1 MTGEEGPRVKVVSF
15 AELMKDNPIGCLLPI
30 RQFKECNRC
39 NRFKDA
45 WTKYQGDLPTIEK
58 ALRCNPQITPDTR
71 VKLEA
76 LARLK
81 AEADRLRAEVQVGE
95 GDLFL

>member
-1 MTGEEGPRVKVVSF
+1 MTSETGSRFKVVSF
-15 AELMKDNPIGCLLPI
+15 AEMMRDNPIGCLLPI

-45 WTKYQGDLPTIEK
+45 WVKHGGDLPTIEK
-58 ALRCNPQITPDTR
+58 ELKCNPQITPDTR

-76 LARLK
+76 LTRLK
-81 AEADRLRAEVQVGE
+81 AEADRLRAEVQVGQ